1 MVVKAKGTCDQV
13 YKVYDEHTEQN
24 HDVHVRR
31 MRPLNA
37 SRINEWNR
45 FWAERGLNQG
55 YEAEVSSILDMRGG
69 PNISGPGAAEFL
81 VRWRGY
87 EDWPE
92 HDKWTPLAH
101 FASKDV
107 VHAFLRRLKL
117 VLKGKHILSM

>member
-1 MVVKAKGTCDQV
+1 V